1 MTDPAGRH
9 GRCWAGGAVFLVA
22 LAAFGTGFVRS
33 PVIDDVLAQERVVIN
48 KHARRA
54 HVDVVRER
62 ALAEAYW
69 QRNLDVAGDGFFGID
84 GALGI
89 FGARE
94 HYDRHGRL
102 EGRRWGL

>member
-1 MTDPAGRH
+1 MTGFFVTRWPNRT
-9 GRCWAGGAVFLVA
+9 GAVIFIASLVA
-22 LAAFGTGFVRS
+22 FGIGFVRS
-33 PVIDDVLAQERVVIN
+33 PVIDDVYAQERVVLN

-62 ALAEAYW
+62 ALAQAYW
-69 QRNLDVAGDGFFGID
+69 QRNPDVARDGFFGVD
-84 GALGI
+84 GALGT

>member
-1 MTDPAGRH
+1 MTGSFLMRWPNRT
-9 GRCWAGGAVFLVA
+9 GAVVFFVA
-22 LAAFGTGFVRS
+22 LIAFAAGFVRS
-33 PVIDDVLAQERVVIN
+33 PVIDDVYAQERVVIN

-54 HVDVVRER
+54 HVDVVREL
-62 ALAEAYW
+62 ALAQAYW
-69 QRNLDVAGDGFFGID
+69 HRNPDVAQDGFFGVD
-84 GALGI
+84 GALGT